1 MNKILILVEK
11 EYISF
16 SKYNRSISEEN
27 LNNTNVINVKNL
39 KFTENYILENLELV
53 STFLNLI
60 FLKFKINKIIIKNL
74 EIAETVLLMIKSLS
88 TITEINFIEEK
99 NINLH
104 Y

>member
-1 MNKILILVEK
+1 MKSFILVGDKMNKVLILVEK

-39 KFTENYILENLELV
+39 KFTEEYMLENIDLV
-53 STFLNLI
+53 STFINLI
-60 FLKFKINKIIIKNL
+60 FMKFKLNNVVIKNMD
-74 EIAETVLLMIKSLS
+74 IAETILKVL
-88 TITEINFIEEK
+88 EK
-99 NINLH
+99 KKN